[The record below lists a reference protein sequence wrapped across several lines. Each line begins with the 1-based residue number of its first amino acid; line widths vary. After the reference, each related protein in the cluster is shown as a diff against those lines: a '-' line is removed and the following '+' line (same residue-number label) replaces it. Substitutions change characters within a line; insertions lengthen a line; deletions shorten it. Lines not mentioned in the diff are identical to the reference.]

1 METNSAVKC
10 EMNTSKTVN
19 HSSEFSYCSECDL
32 ILCSNCIISHYA
44 ASKPNT
50 HNKKNSIISLMTHFS
65 LFIQNVNLLEKQ
77 LDTLNDIEGKY
88 SKLLQP
94 MRNNMQTIQDIQKE
108 LSNMYESY
116 ESTVKSIENEMQGRP
131 KLSEKDYKEIKGQ
144 LSELKNI
151 YSNGNYEVKKM
162 LKSLFDVNKRIESYE
177 EEKKILKSGNQKKI
191 INEERDIEKNLNLV
205 IDIVTDTVNI
215 SSHKKKEK
223 KLDKENAFA
232 IHKKENRRINYQS
245 VPFMKN
251 DYDNRPIKKEMFPI
265 KKEKD
270 IELLYPYHT
279 ENLIYINKAKVK
291 IYNSKYQEIFETK
304 LTESNCHN
312 CYETFTQLDGMKYI
326 NIIDGAFIIKYKLGL
341 TEYTKPSVF
350 LLKVNKFELSLYYPA
365 NLYQFTGD
373 TIDITTLPKILGD
386 KWYSFN
392 IAYCS
397 KTNII
402 YVICYES
409 ECCCQYLDLNNLS
422 LGWKIVSS
430 PNINSTHSVMCML
443 NQRYLLLF
451 EQYWE
456 HTNKK
461 IGFEMYDTTNLKT
474 IWEQYELDY
483 SVFNPYGMGIL
494 YIDESSLILLCD
506 KDTKSNHRVEFDNDG
521 KTLSSVQNLQN
532 CNDEC
537 VFFPCGLFFKC
548 GNELVNWD
556 DSDGNGKL
564 IVFDE
569 KSQKLKI
576 SSVMKNPVKQC

>member
-1 METNSAVKC
+1 METNSALKC
-10 EMNTSKTVN
+10 EMNTNKTFN
-19 HSSEFSYCSECDL
+19 HSGEFSYCSECDL

-44 ASKPNT
+44 ASKPNA
-50 HNKKNSIISLMTHFS
+50 HNKKNSIISLTTHFS

-77 LDTLNDIEGKY
+77 LDTLNDIEEEY

-94 MRNNMQTIQDIQKE
+94 IRNNMETIQEIQKE
-108 LSNMYESY
+108 LKNLYERY
-116 ESTVKSIENEMQGRP
+116 ESTVKSTENESKIH
-131 KLSEKDYKEIKGQ
+131 KLSEKEYKEMKGK
-144 LSELKNI
+144 LNELKVT
-151 YSNGNYEVKKM
+151 YSNGNYEVKQM
-162 LKSLFDVNKRIESYE
+162 LKSLFDVNRRIESYE
-177 EEKKILKSGNQKKI
+177 EEKKICKSGNQKRI
-191 INEERDIEKNLNLV
+191 VNEERDVERNLNLV
-205 IDIVTDTVNI
+205 MDIVTDTVNI
-215 SSHKKKEK
+215 SSHKKKN
-223 KLDKENAFA
+223 LDKENAFA
-232 IHKKENRRINYQS
+232 MHKKENKRKINHLNPFRRI
-245 VPFMKN
+245 
-251 DYDNRPIKKEMFPI
+251 DYENRPIKQEMIPI

-279 ENLIYINKAKVK
+279 ENLIYINKSKVK

-312 CYETFTQLDGMKYI
+312 CYEQLTKLDGMKYI
-326 NIIDGAFIIKYKLGL
+326 NITDGAFIIKYKLGL
-341 TEYTKPSVF
+341 TEYTMPSVF

-373 TIDITTLPKILGD
+373 TIDVITLPKILGD

-392 IAYCS
+392 MAYCS

-409 ECCCQYLDLNNLS
+409 ECCCQYLDLNNPS

-474 IWEQYELDY
+474 IWEQYELYY

-506 KDTKSNHRVEFDNDG
+506 KDKKSNHRVEFDKDG
-521 KTLSSVQNLQN
+521 NTLSSVQNINN
-532 CNDEC
+532 CNDEY

-564 IVFDE
+564 MVFDE
-569 KSQKLKI
+569 KSQKIKM
-576 SSVMKNPVKQC
+576 SSVMKKPMKQC